1 MTFLLILASAL
12 AGFAALAA
20 SMRKYGGD
28 WGPARHPRGQRLL
41 RLAGWT
47 LLVTGLGY
55 AMAVQSSAVGIV
67 LWFATATVAVPP
79 IALLLGY
86 RKMRRR
92 K

>member
-1 MTFLLILASAL
+1 VTFLLTLASAL

-20 SMRKYGGD
+20 SMKKYSGD
-28 WGPARHPRGQRLL
+28 WIAARQRMAM

-47 LLVTGLGY
+47 LLVSGLGY

-67 LWFATATVAVPP
+67 LWFATATVAILP
-79 IALLLGY
+79 IALLLGF
-86 RKMRRR
+86 RKARRR